1 MTQTPP
7 NPPAKQQV
15 SAVAFAEQISGPVP
29 DPGSL
34 ERYEK
39 VLPGL
44 AERLIKLSETEVLH
58 RRDQEQKQL
67 VANIELARENQKE
80 AFRGQIFGFLIGI
93 SALITAS
100 VTAILGAPGTGGVIG
115 GTAVVGL
122 VAAFIIGRKGRQA

>member
-1 MTQTPP
+1 MTQNSP
-7 NPPAKQQV
+7 NPPTKQQIRT
-15 SAVAFAEQISGPVP
+15 VAFAEQISGPVP

-67 VANIELARENQKE
+67 ATNIELARENQKE

-122 VAAFIIGRKGRQA
+122 VAAFIIGRKGR

>member
-1 MTQTPP
+1 MTQNPQ
-7 NPPAKQQV
+7 NPPAKQQIR
-15 SAVAFAEQISGPVP
+15 AVAFTEQISGPVP

-34 ERYEK
+34 ERYDK

-80 AFRGQIFGFLIGI
+80 AFRGQIFGFFIGI
-93 SALITAS
+93 FALITAS
-100 VTAILGAPGTGGVIG
+100 ITAICLRI
-115 GTAVVGL
+115 
-122 VAAFIIGRKGRQA
+122 